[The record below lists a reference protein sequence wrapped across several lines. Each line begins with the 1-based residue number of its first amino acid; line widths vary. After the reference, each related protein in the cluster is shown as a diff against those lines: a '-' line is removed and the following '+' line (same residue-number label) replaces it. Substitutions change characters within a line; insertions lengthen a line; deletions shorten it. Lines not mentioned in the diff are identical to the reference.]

1 MCVISVISVISND
14 CIRNIQFYTTF
25 KWLTVIKMRKYSI
38 TKRKYFQCKK
48 REFVRW
54 KNVNF
59 TEKIK
64 IFLRCKDTKEQ
75 VNGHHKTN
83 NGFCQFSY
91 FIFSCSFEIV
101 QSVECRRTQS
111 FSLPYI
117 TWPAGSRL
125 NKFKRFCKV
134 FLSRQEQS

>member
-1 MCVISVISVISND
+1 
-14 CIRNIQFYTTF
+14 
-25 KWLTVIKMRKYSI
+25 MRKIFDDKTKIFSMQKTRICSI
-38 TKRKYFQCKK
+38 
-48 REFVRW
+48 V
-54 KNVNF
+54 VNFF

-64 IFLRCKDTKEQ
+64 IFLRCKETKEQ

-111 FSLPYI
+111 FLLPYI